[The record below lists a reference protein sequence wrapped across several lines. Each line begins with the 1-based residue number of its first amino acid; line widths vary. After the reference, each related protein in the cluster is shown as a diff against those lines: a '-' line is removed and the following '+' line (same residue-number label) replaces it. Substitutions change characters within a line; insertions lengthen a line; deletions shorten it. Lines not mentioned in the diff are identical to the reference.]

1 VNDSAS
7 AAHTVV
13 DDFASFIVFAL
24 RQPYWPARQ
33 QAPRRHPPL
42 S

>member
-7 AAHTVV
+7 AAHTIV

-24 RQPYWPARQ
+24 PRLYLPARQ